1 MAGIALA
8 GCHEGFECFGC
19 RCCFFC
25 QRNGLGQCG
34 NGCVQA
40 FFRGL
45 GIIPLGDGC
54 IYDGCNAFGAVLRVC
69 LSLLYLFLQCGLQL
83 FYAGS
88 SQVLQFEV
96 LERHPIEIGIGH
108 FYTESQYA
116 VCSYRAFHY
125 ICTVNTVS
133 TRLSVAS
140 IRATFVGIKCGSGWG
155 ISSGFVQYT
164 NQAAY
169 FVNTRY
175 QMADCMADSG
185 VCSLV
190 FFSYVVFD
198 ERSRHAAS
206 VIFTFCRPSVDLECI
221 SSFDIPTTEGI
232 IVGSGNQPAHIH
244 GGIFAHVLYFIEAQ
258 VVPSDVRTSAVFHVL
273 YEGNGYGGRF
283 CHGEHRA

>member
-1 MAGIALA
+1 
-8 GCHEGFECFGC
+8 
-19 RCCFFC
+19 
-25 QRNGLGQCG
+25 
-34 NGCVQA
+34 
-40 FFRGL
+40 
-45 GIIPLGDGC
+45 
-54 IYDGCNAFGAVLRVC
+54 
-69 LSLLYLFLQCGLQL
+69 
-83 FYAGS
+83 
-88 SQVLQFEV
+88 
-96 LERHPIEIGIGH
+96 
-108 FYTESQYA
+108 
-116 VCSYRAFHY
+116 
-125 ICTVNTVS
+125 
-133 TRLSVAS
+133 
-140 IRATFVGIKCGSGWG
+140 
-155 ISSGFVQYT
+155 
-164 NQAAY
+164 
-169 FVNTRY
+169 
-175 QMADCMADSG
+175 MADCMADSG